1 MLKRGDSFG
10 FGEFD
15 TTGSFYQTSFS
26 SGTTYTGTQ
35 GNKKKSEFGIDASRT
50 SAVYGASDVVQPPAL
65 LGLACI
71 KT

>member
-1 MLKRGDSFG
+1 MLRRGDSFG

-35 GNKKKSEFGIDASRT
+35 RNNKKSEFGIDASRT
-50 SAVYGASDVVQPPAL
+50 SAVYGASDVVQPSAIFT
-65 LGLACI
+65 LACI